1 MLQQSFWSFGTFFNA
16 LLAWLVLETLDWR
29 WYLILSSLPLVLT
42 VYLAWQLPESCAYLV
57 NIGKHEKAEQILQK
71 AARINKP
78 TSIQYPERLKLAP
91 QQIIYDESRGDPREI
106 FNEQYVTTTI
116 TLAVL
121 MFVVTFSYYGIS
133 FLSERF
139 FDQLATNNEQDDT
152 EKYWKIAVTTSSEIP
167 VKFIFY
173 HRIS

>member
-71 AARINKP
+71 AARINKS

-91 QQIIYDESRGDPREI
+91 QQIIYDESGDPREI

-121 MFVVTFSYYGIS
+121 MFVITFSYYGIS

-139 FDQLATNNEQDDT
+139 FDQLATNNDQDDT

-173 HRIS
+173 YRIS